1 MIQKIQ
7 IWKVVIIFAGLFI
20 VFSGCDPIDIPV
32 IGDIDGVVTDAETN
46 QPIQGANVNIS
57 PSNAS
62 TTTGT
67 DGKYSYKNLD
77 PKEYTIQV
85 QKDGYVTNT
94 KTITVVAGQTNSG
107 DVTLVPIIPELAISV
122 TSLDFGNNLTSLPVA
137 ITNTGE
143 GTLTWS
149 ISEDADW
156 ISVNP
161 LSGSTTTQTSNIIIS
176 IDRSGLT
183 AGTHSQV
190 VSITSNGGN
199 STITVT
205 AIK

>member
-1 MIQKIQ
+1 MKRINPSLCLMILM
-7 IWKVVIIFAGLFI
+7 GI
-20 VFSGCDPIDIPV
+20 VFTFSGCDPIDIPI
-32 IGDIDGVVTDAETN
+32 IGDIDGIVTDAETN
-46 QPIQGANVNIS
+46 QPIQGANVNLS
-57 PSNAS
+57 PLNAS

-67 DGKYSYKNLD
+67 DGKYSFKDLD

-156 ISVNP
+156 VSVNP
-161 LSGSTTTQTSNIIIS
+161 LSGCTSTQTSNIIIS
-176 IDRSGLT
+176 VDRTNLT
-183 AGTHSQV
+183 TGTHSQV